1 MIGIF
6 SWFTTPVS
14 TLLGLVAPALL
25 RTFGFTSDWDVL
37 FDSIVFSRV
46 MYSYVILGCVGL
58 VLCTIPFIWYD
69 LTREMH
75 DKCVAEIEER
85 ERANKGETD
94 ESSGGES
101 AEISEAVAEEV
112 TAQ

>member
-1 MIGIF
+1 
-6 SWFTTPVS
+6 
-14 TLLGLVAPALL
+14 
-25 RTFGFTSDWDVL
+25 
-37 FDSIVFSRV
+37 
-46 MYSYVILGCVGL
+46 
-58 VLCTIPFIWYD
+58 
-69 LTREMH
+69 MH

-94 ESSGGES
+94 ESSSGES